1 MAKIVI
7 KTKSQIIAAVAE
19 KAEITKTQAKTAISA
34 LLDLAYAGAKQEAGF
49 TIPGLGK
56 LILVK
61 RKKMIRPDPRNPG
74 KTMVCPAK
82 KVVKFRLAKAAKD
95 AILPPPPTKA

>member
-1 MAKIVI
+1 MAKTVLP

-19 KAEITKTQAKTAISA
+19 KAEITKAQAKAA
-34 LLDLAYAGAKQEAGF
+34 MAGLLEIAYAGAKQEAGF

-56 LILVK
+56 LILIK
-61 RKKMIRPDPRNPG
+61 RKKMTRPDPRNPG
-74 KTMVCPAK
+74 QMMICPAK

-95 AILPPPPTKA
+95 AILPPKE